1 MVGVQELFLEDENI
15 LELEAMVWR
24 LYKLV
29 NLLKTELY
37 PLRG

>member
-24 LYKLV
+24 LYNLV